1 MADVPALTLTDV
13 SVSYGDVRACEGISF
28 SVPQGVVAGLVGPN
42 GAGKSTVLKAAV
54 DLVAHSGQVEF
65 FGQPLDRVR
74 KRVGYMPQSAE
85 VDWDYPITVEQ
96 VVAMGRYPALGWFKR
111 MGARDRA
118 VVTEALDHVGLVDVA
133 KRQISEL
140 SGGQRRRVFVARILA
155 QEPDLYLMDEPFAG
169 VDVASEHVIHHVLK
183 KLRKAGKTV
192 VMVHH
197 DLSTVSKLCDEV
209 SIINRSVVSTGPTKE
224 SFTKEN
230 VKQAFGLGLL

>member
-1 MADVPALTLTDV
+1 MADAPALTLTDV
-13 SVSYGDVRACEGISF
+13 SVNYGDVRACEGITF
-28 SVPQGVVAGLVGPN
+28 SVPQGVVAGLIGPN
-42 GAGKSTVLKAAV
+42 GAGKSTAMKAALE
-54 DLVAHSGQVEF
+54 LVAHSGTVGF
-65 FGQPLDRVR
+65 FGASLKDVR
-74 KRVGYMPQSAE
+74 QRVGYMPQSAE

-96 VVAMGRYPALGWFKR
+96 VVEMGRYPSLGWFKR
-111 MGARDRA
+111 KSAHDKEVIARSL
-118 VVTEALDHVGLVDVA
+118 EHVGLSDVA

-140 SGGQRRRVFVARILA
+140 SGGQRRRVFLARILA

-183 KLRKAGKTV
+183 DLRKAGKTV

-209 SIINRSVVSTGPTKE
+209 TIINRQVVSSGPTAE

>member
-1 MADVPALTLTDV
+1 MADSPALTLTGV
-13 SVSYGDVRACEGISF
+13 SVNYGDVRACEDVSF
-28 SVPQGVVAGLVGPN
+28 TVPQGVVAGLIGPN
-42 GAGKSTVLKAAV
+42 GAGKSTALKAAV
-54 DLVAHSGQVEF
+54 GLVPSTGSVQF
-65 FGQPLDRVR
+65 FGQDLERVR
-74 KRVGYMPQSAE
+74 GRIGYMPQSAE

-96 VVAMGRYPALGWFKR
+96 VVEMGRYPALGWFKR
-111 MGARDRA
+111 KSAHDKEIIARSL
-118 VVTEALDHVGLVDVA
+118 EHVGLSDVA

-140 SGGQRRRVFVARILA
+140 SGGQRRRVFLARILA

-209 SIINRSVVSTGPTKE
+209 TIINREVVSSGPTE
-224 SFTKEN
+224 QSFTKEN